1 MSSPCPFPAGARIV
15 TYGRDSGGEE
25 QDRSVDQQNSVYQTF
40 AAEHQLQIAIAF
52 EDRARPGSTTV
63 NRDGFE
69 AMMAYLR
76 SHGPK
81 TPDGVAGVLLW
92 KLNRFGRN
100 VNDSQFYMADLRR
113 QGFTLHFIADNIP
126 INDEIA
132 PVFEAL
138 LAWKAQR
145 DLHDI
150 GVDAKRGLHQLVT
163 MRREDG
169 SYEGFAPGTPP
180 RCYKR
185 EPVTIGRKRNNEPRI
200 VSRWV
205 PDPAYWEQGQRAWQM
220 RCDGYSIAAIHKTVA
235 LFKSESVYVN
245 FFRNEI
251 YRGVFVFSGER
262 LEGFV
267 PPLCTDDQWLSVQA
281 MRRTHNLADHPER
294 APRRRRSSYLL
305 SGLLICKTCG
315 KPMKGELSNQH
326 PYYTC
331 SSKTCRKR
339 IPARKAD
346 SLVIGLLS
354 NLVLTLDNTKHLYGL
369 WFEQKASRAGERQAQ
384 IAEVKKQIVAVNRG
398 IRNLL
403 DLVEAGQ
410 GQSVSKRLAER
421 EAELEELKGRLLRM
435 NHAESAEPN
444 LSDRQL
450 QALSQQIR
458 EQLATGIPELVKPVL
473 QAFIVKIV
481 ADKKGGTVHYTMPL
495 PSQFYAYG
503 AVPPSVREVLGVE
516 FVRWHEPT
524 EREIRIALARK
535 AKVVLR
541 EIAREHGIS
550 IARVDQILRSIPDLM
565 S

>member
-25 QDRSVDQQNSVYQTF
+25 QDRSVDQQNSVYQQF
-40 AAEHQLQIAIAF
+40 AGQHNLTIALTF
-52 EDRARPGSTTV
+52 EDRARPGSSTV

-100 VNDSQFYMADLRR
+100 INDSQFYMADLRR
-113 QGFTLHFIADNIP
+113 QGFVLHFIADNIP
-126 INDEIA
+126 ADDEIA

-150 GVDAKRGLHQLVT
+150 SVDAKRGLRQLVT

-205 PDPAYWEQGQRAWQM
+205 PDPAYWEQGQLAWQM
-220 RCDGYSIAAIHKTVA
+220 RCDGYSLPAIHTA
-235 LFKSESVYVN
+235 TRLFSTKHCYTT

-251 YRGVFVFSGER
+251 YRGTFVFSGER
-262 LEGFV
+262 LEAFV
-267 PPLCTDDQWLSVQA
+267 PPLCTDDQWHAVQA
-281 MRRTHNLADHPER
+281 IMGKRDFKAHPER
-294 APRRRRSSYLL
+294 APRRLRSEYLL
-305 SGLLICKTCG
+305 SGLLICAKCG
-315 KPMKGELSNQH
+315 SVMKGENSNKH
-326 PYYTC
+326 LYYVC
-331 SSKTCRKR
+331 KSRTCRKR
-339 IPARKAD
+339 IPAKKAD
-346 SLVIGLLS
+346 SLVIELLS
-354 NLVLTLDNTKHLYGL
+354 NLILTLDNVKHLYSL
-369 WFEQKASRAGERQAQ
+369 WQSQKYVRVDERKAQ
-384 IAEVKKQIVAVNRG
+384 IAEARAKIQSLQRG

-410 GQSVSKRLAER
+410 GPSVSKRLAER
-421 EAELEELKGRLLRM
+421 EEELSELQGRLFRL
-435 NHAESAEPN
+435 NHAENADPN
-444 LSDRQL
+444 LTDKQL
-450 QALSQQIR
+450 MELSKQIR
-458 EQLATGIPELVKPVL
+458 EQLATGKPELVKPVL
-473 QAFIVKIV
+473 QAFIVTIV

-495 PSQFYAYG
+495 SSQFYAYR
-503 AVPPSVREVLGVE
+503 AVPPWG
-516 FVRWHEPT
+516 FEPQF
-524 EREIRIALARK
+524 R
-535 AKVVLR
+535 
-541 EIAREHGIS
+541 
-550 IARVDQILRSIPDLM
+550 P
-565 S
+565 